1 MNVDCKLAETFN
13 QGDLLAG
20 HRGKSV
26 TLGYQEGQK
35 IINSTSS
42 QSTWQLGTGLTL
54 GLLGLVIPGAS
65 LPV

>member
-1 MNVDCKLAETFN
+1 MSIAIAEMFN
-13 QGDLLAG
+13 QGDLSAG
-20 HRGKSV
+20 QSGKSV
-26 TLGYQEGQK
+26 TLGDHQEGQK

-42 QSTWQLGTGLTL
+42 PSTRPLETGLTL